1 MGMMDKLK
9 NPSVEQLAKERAAA
23 EAGGTY
29 DEQAQK
35 KAMAA
40 AVLAQPQAAVA
51 VQVVPNNKPTS
62 VQAALAPAK
71 PQDDPV
77 YSLVTQGDLSRL
89 TNEQRLSYYH
99 EVCRRVG
106 LNPLTK
112 PFDFIKLNGKL
123 VLYANKDATAQLA
136 AVNTV
141 SVTIVDKVIDKAS
154 GVLLVFARASTPD
167 GRQTDQVGGV
177 ALFEK
182 MKGEDVA
189 NAWMKCITKANRR
202 AVLTHCGL
210 GMLDESELET
220 IPAKNVERVT
230 VAEPAPLRA
239 PEAPRKLEP
248 APAPVAVDGP
258 KDEVVDGAVDDSAE
272 NEPAQDGDF
281 NFEGVAD
288 RQWLIKEIRNRFPQI
303 TKEQLKRLAD
313 TYKNEHSREF
323 IAMALNEAHKASKGV
338 R

>member
-9 NPSVEQLAKERAAA
+9 NPSVDQLQKEKAAA
-23 EAGGTY
+23 QAGGTY

-40 AVLAQPQAAVA
+40 AVLAGPQTAVA
-51 VQVVPNNKPTS
+51 VQNPPNSKSTVV
-62 VQAALAPAK
+62 AAPAPAPAK

-89 TNEQRLSYYH
+89 SNEQRLSYYH

-136 AVNTV
+136 SVNTV

-182 MKGEDVA
+182 MKGDDVA

-220 IPAKNVERVT
+220 IPAKNVERLT
-230 VAEPAPLRA
+230 VAEPTPLKV
-239 PEAPRKLEP
+239 PEAPKRLEP
-248 APAPVAVDGP
+248 APVVAAAP
-258 KDEVVDGAVDDSAE
+258 KDEVVDGAVDEQTEVQGVSG
-272 NEPAQDGDF
+272 GDF
-281 NFEGVAD
+281 NYEGIAD

-303 TKEQLKRLAD
+303 TKEQLKHIAD
-313 TYKNEHSREF
+313 THKNEHSREF
-323 IAMALNEAHKASKGV
+323 IALALNEAHKASKGIK
-338 R
+338 

>member
-9 NPSVEQLAKERAAA
+9 NPSVDQLVKEKVAAQS
-23 EAGGTY
+23 GGTY
-29 DEQAQK
+29 DEEAQK

-40 AVLAQPQAAVA
+40 AVLAGPQTAVA
-51 VQVVPNNKPTS
+51 VSNSKPLPAAQQV
-62 VQAALAPAK
+62 APVK

-89 TNEQRLSYYH
+89 SNEQRLSYYH

-141 SVTIVDKVIDKAS
+141 SVTIVDKVVDKAS

-210 GMLDESELET
+210 GMLDESEFDT
-220 IPAKNVERVT
+220 IPAKNVERLT
-230 VAEPAPLRA
+230 VAEPTPLKA

-248 APAPVAVDGP
+248 APAVSAAPS
-258 KDEVVDGAVDDSAE
+258 KEVVDGSVDDEAE
-272 NEPAQDGDF
+272 GGAKPAGDF
-281 NFEGVAD
+281 DFSGVAD

-303 TKEQLKRLAD
+303 TKENLKHLAE
-313 TYKNEHSREF
+313 TYQNEHSREF
-323 IAMALNEAHKASKGV
+323 IAMALNEAHKASKGIK
-338 R
+338 

>member
-9 NPSVEQLAKERAAA
+9 NPSIQQLQNEKAAA
-23 EAGGTY
+23 QAGGTY

-51 VQVVPNNKPTS
+51 VQVAHNNKPAS
-62 VQAALAPAK
+62 VQADLAPTK

-89 TNEQRLSYYH
+89 SNEQRLSYYH

-182 MKGEDVA
+182 MKGDDVA

-220 IPAKNVERVT
+220 IPAKNVERLT
-230 VAEPAPLRA
+230 VAEPTPLKA
-239 PEAPRKLEP
+239 PEPAKRLES
-248 APAPVAVDGP
+248 APAPVAAAP
-258 KDEVVDGAVDDSAE
+258 KDEVVDGAVDEQAE
-272 NEPAQDGDF
+272 VQGVSGGNF

-303 TKEQLKRLAD
+303 TKENLKHLAD

-323 IAMALNEAHKASKGV
+323 IALALNEAHKASKGIK
-338 R
+338 

>member
-9 NPSVEQLAKERAAA
+9 NPSVDQLAKEKVAAQ
-23 EAGGTY
+23 AGGTY
-29 DEQAQK
+29 DEEAQK

-40 AVLAQPQAAVA
+40 AVLAGPQTAVA
-51 VQVVPNNKPTS
+51 VQAAPNSKP
-62 VQAALAPAK
+62 AAVAAPAPAK

-89 TNEQRLSYYH
+89 SNEQRLSYYH

-141 SVTIVDKVIDKAS
+141 SVTIVDKVVDKAS

-210 GMLDESELET
+210 GMLDESEFDT
-220 IPAKNVERVT
+220 IPAKNMERLSVT
-230 VAEPAPLRA
+230 EPMPLKA

-248 APAPVAVDGP
+248 APVVAVAP
-258 KDEVVDGAVDDSAE
+258 KEEVVDGSVDDEAE
-272 NEPAQDGDF
+272 GGAVRGDF
-281 NFEGVAD
+281 DFSGVAD

-303 TKEQLKRLAD
+303 TKENLKHLAE
-313 TYKNEHSREF
+313 TYQNEHSREF
-323 IAMALNEAHKASKGV
+323 IALALNEAHKASKGV
-338 R
+338 K